1 MKHSDCRDGNSLPLQ
16 LSTPLLSA
24 LLALVNRVDAPFYSP
39 GHKRGVGIGSSLA
52 DFWGNAVF
60 QSDLPE
66 LPELDNLF
74 APQGVI
80 HSAQVLA
87 AEAFGAEQ
95 TWFLINGSSCG
106 IVAAILATCKPG
118 EKIILPRNIHRSVVS
133 GLILSGAV
141 PVFIAPEY
149 NPSEDLIYS
158 ISPSALAKTLAVN
171 RDARAVMVVY
181 PTYQG
186 ICGDIEALIRIT
198 HAYNLPFLVDEAHGA
213 HLAFHPDLPP
223 SALSLG
229 ADLSV
234 QSTHKVLGS
243 LSQAS
248 MVHLQGDRLDGHR
261 LSQALQLL
269 QTTSPSYILLASL
282 DAARQQMA
290 LQGFDLMQRT
300 LDLAQRAREELLLL
314 PYLAVLS
321 LPQPLEGFRW
331 LDNTR
336 LTIGV
341 EKLGLTGYQVDEILR
356 TQFHVTCEL
365 PLLRHLTFIVSIGNT
380 ASDIERLIDAF
391 THLSASSPLG
401 SIFPPLPPL
410 GALCLSPREAF
421 LAPTQTVKLAESF
434 GKVSAELICPYPPGI
449 PILIPGEVITQ
460 EAIAYLQ
467 ILIHQGAVITGCSD
481 SSLETVKICNN

>member
-1 MKHSDCRDGNSLPLQ
+1 
-16 LSTPLLSA
+16 
-24 LLALVNRVDAPFYSP
+24 
-39 GHKRGVGIGSSLA
+39 
-52 DFWGNAVF
+52 
-60 QSDLPE
+60 
-66 LPELDNLF
+66 
-74 APQGVI
+74 
-80 HSAQVLA
+80 
-87 AEAFGAEQ
+87 
-95 TWFLINGSSCG
+95 
-106 IVAAILATCKPG
+106 
-118 EKIILPRNIHRSVVS
+118 
-133 GLILSGAV
+133 
-141 PVFIAPEY
+141 
-149 NPSEDLIYS
+149 
-158 ISPSALAKTLAVN
+158 
-171 RDARAVMVVY
+171 
-181 PTYQG
+181 
-186 ICGDIEALIRIT
+186 
-198 HAYNLPFLVDEAHGA
+198 
-213 HLAFHPDLPP
+213 
-223 SALSLG
+223 
-229 ADLSV
+229 
-234 QSTHKVLGS
+234 
-243 LSQAS
+243 
-248 MVHLQGDRLDGHR
+248 
-261 LSQALQLL
+261 
-269 QTTSPSYILLASL
+269 
-282 DAARQQMA
+282 
-290 LQGFDLMQRT
+290 MQRT
-300 LDLAQRAREELLLL
+300 LELAQRAREELLLL

>member
-1 MKHSDCRDGNSLPLQ
+1 
-16 LSTPLLSA
+16 
-24 LLALVNRVDAPFYSP
+24 
-39 GHKRGVGIGSSLA
+39 
-52 DFWGNAVF
+52 
-60 QSDLPE
+60 
-66 LPELDNLF
+66 
-74 APQGVI
+74 
-80 HSAQVLA
+80 
-87 AEAFGAEQ
+87 
-95 TWFLINGSSCG
+95 
-106 IVAAILATCKPG
+106 
-118 EKIILPRNIHRSVVS
+118 
-133 GLILSGAV
+133 
-141 PVFIAPEY
+141 
-149 NPSEDLIYS
+149 
-158 ISPSALAKTLAVN
+158 LAKTLEVHG
-171 RDARAVMVVY
+171 DARAVMVVY

-234 QSTHKVLGS
+234 QSTHKVLGA

-300 LDLAQRAREELLLL
+300 LDLAQRARKELLLL

-380 ASDIERLIDAF
+380 TSDIERLIDAF
-391 THLSASSPLG
+391 SHLSASSPLA
-401 SIFPPLPPL
+401 SLLLLPPLPTF

-421 LAPTQTVKLAESF
+421 FAPTQTVNLTQSL